1 MAIAET
7 IKGEIETGLRLL
19 AFKSVELEL
28 APLSL
33 VDETLRANHWN
44 PISAVAAEGYNYCR
58 YYYSTAMKAYALVS
72 CNGYDGKCSIA
83 PAEEGDVLEKLSF
96 PELKALGDMID
107 KKSVAFIRIF
117 SERQLASAGSEEE
130 LKALTDRKARMI
142 EEAEVAL
149 RKR

>member
-19 AFKSVELEL
+19 AFKSVELEY
-28 APLSL
+28 APMSL
-33 VDETLRANHWN
+33 VDGALRENHWN
-44 PISAVAAEGYNYCR
+44 PVSAVAAEGYDYSR
-58 YYYSTAMKAYALVS
+58 YYYSTAMKTYALVR
-72 CNGYDGKCSIA
+72 CNGYDGKCSVA
-83 PAEEGDVLEKLSF
+83 PAEEWDVLQKLNF

-107 KKSVAFIRIF
+107 KKSVAFIRIY
-117 SERQLASAGSEEE
+117 SERELASAGSEEE
-130 LKALTDRKARMI
+130 RKALTDRQTRMI

>member
-33 VDETLRANHWN
+33 VDETLQANHWN
-44 PISAVAAEGYNYCR
+44 PVSAVAAEGYNYCR

-107 KKSVAFIRIF
+107 KKSFAFIRIY
-117 SERQLASAGSEEE
+117 SERELASAGSEEE
-130 LKALTDRKARMI
+130 LKALTDRKTRMI
-142 EEAEVAL
+142 EEAEIAL